1 MEERTVSME
10 DRQILRGDGTWPWN
24 AYVDGNDIVVLGARA
39 TAFGGSRDP
48 QDSGETAS
56 GISTRLNPGMRA
68 CALPMIY
75 TGTNRSLRKALG
87 GSPIPKVPWKTQV
100 EIICRETR
108 RKLTVPVIDL
118 GPAKRTGNAIDLTVA
133 AARFFDED
141 ATATRFEM
149 ICDYRIIGGARFLKG
164 GGK

>member
-1 MEERTVSME
+1 MSDNTS
-10 DRQILRGDGTWPWN
+10 DLTILRGDGTWPWN
-24 AYVDGNDIVVLGARA
+24 AHVDGNDIVVLGARA

-48 QDSGETAS
+48 QDSGATAS
-56 GISTRLNPGMRA
+56 GISTSRNPGMRA

-75 TGTNRSLRKALG
+75 TGSNRSLRKALG

-100 EIICRETR
+100 EIICRETGK
-108 RKLTVPVIDL
+108 KLTVPVIDL

-133 AARFFDED
+133 AARYFDAN

-149 ICDYRIIGGARFLKG
+149 MCDYRILGGARFLKQKG
-164 GGK
+164 SSL